1 MDIGSTAAIENHDF
15 KSIVEPN
22 MERMIFDFLIE
33 SLEGHYSNLK

>member
-1 MDIGSTAAIENHDF
+1 MDIGSTAAVENHDF

-33 SLEGHYSNLK
+33 SLESHYSNLK